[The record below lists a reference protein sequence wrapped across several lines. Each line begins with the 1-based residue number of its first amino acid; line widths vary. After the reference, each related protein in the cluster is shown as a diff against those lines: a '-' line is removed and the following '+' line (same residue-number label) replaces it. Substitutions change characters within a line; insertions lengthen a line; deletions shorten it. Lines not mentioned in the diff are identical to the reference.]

1 MGFSLKKEKRIIFLC
16 FADGLVSYNV
26 PVGEQ
31 MNLPAYPVYLNDSV
45 YDGAIIYRC
54 VTVYVLGFFFV
65 IFLHHTQPSHF
76 TSTFLQSSPLPCC
89 CPVSMVT
96 AETDSGEWAMVV
108 YC

>member
-54 VTVYVLGFFFV
+54 VTV
-65 IFLHHTQPSHF
+65 
-76 TSTFLQSSPLPCC
+76 
-89 CPVSMVT
+89 
-96 AETDSGEWAMVV
+96 
-108 YC
+108 